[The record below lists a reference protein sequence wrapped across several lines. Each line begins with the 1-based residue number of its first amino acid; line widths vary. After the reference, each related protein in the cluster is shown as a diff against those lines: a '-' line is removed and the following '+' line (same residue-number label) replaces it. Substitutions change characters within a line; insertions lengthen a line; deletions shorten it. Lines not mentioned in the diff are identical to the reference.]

1 MKKKPINLNK
11 EEIDEEVF
19 LKEKNK
25 ETTREK
31 EPLNMDKEEEEE
43 KKDEKKPLPFG
54 PDKIEQFLS
63 NSLKYKEALNLPKKW
78 AENEA
83 FKLGDQWA
91 PATEKTKTFPRPV
104 LNFCGYIVDH
114 KTSNISAENVKI
126 VYTSKGGDQTLGQDF
141 TRFSETEYERL
152 KIDDLNLDILDE
164 AAIKGIGIAYYYIEP
179 SLIGQVKLER
189 EVIDP
194 VNFHCSNPKQTDIQK
209 QAWNIVVQR
218 LPIEEVKEL
227 AIANEIEVDLEA
239 DKEILGSEYANKNID
254 IDGIEKVNLINF
266 FYKAKDGEI
275 HLIRCVGNK
284 QISQDLNLQIK
295 KYPFVCLQ
303 WVKKTEDFY
312 SKGEIDFLKANQR
325 QVNTLLALQLM
336 NQQLVGFPKMWTK
349 KGALN
354 PNSVKG
360 NIGEILVDN
369 SQSQGLNFGW
379 LQPAPVNQFATTLQD
394 NLINHSKALNGAHD
408 TQTGMARADNASAIL
423 ALQKQ
428 GATAL
433 SKIKKKYY
441 QYIEDTALL
450 WLEFFCNHY
459 IIDREY
465 TYTDALGNETTAVFN
480 GEGVD
485 ISMLNVKIDVGV
497 SSLYSEEYEIT
508 SLDKFLQMGLID
520 FKTYLKYVPNNV
532 VPFKESLLKEI
543 QAKEEQAQQEAKE
556 YLLSQ
561 LNPQELELFNS
572 LQPEQQDKFLLD
584 MAKEEEQ
591 AGLQEQQQTGYVP
604 QQG

>member
-1 MKKKPINLNK
+1 MKKKPINLS
-11 EEIDEEVF
+11 
-19 LKEKNK
+19 
-25 ETTREK
+25 
-31 EPLNMDKEEEEE
+31 KEEEDKELVRKEE
-43 KKDEKKPLPFG
+43 ETQITKEKGQIEEGQEEKKPLPYS
-54 PDKIEQFLS
+54 PEKIEQLLT
-63 NSLKYKEALNLPKKW
+63 NSLKYKDQLNLPKKW

-83 FKLGDQWA
+83 FRLGDQWA
-91 PATEKTKTFPRPV
+91 PATEKTKNFPRPV
-104 LNFCGYIVDH
+104 LNFCSYIVEH
-114 KTSNISAENVKI
+114 KTSNISSENVKI
-126 VYTSKGGDQTLGQDF
+126 VYTSKGDQELGQDF
-141 TRFSETEYERL
+141 TRFSETEYERM

-164 AAIKGIGIAYYYIEP
+164 AAVKGIGIAYYYIEP

-218 LPIEEVKEL
+218 LPIDDVREL
-227 AIANEIEVDLEA
+227 AQANGITVDLEA
-239 DKEILGSEYANKNID
+239 DKEVLGSEYANKDVD

-266 FYKAKDGEI
+266 FYKHKDGQI

-284 QISQDLNLQIK
+284 QISQDLNLQIR

-303 WVKKTEDFY
+303 WAKKTEDFY

-325 QVNTLLALQLM
+325 QVNTLMGLQLM
-336 NQQLVGFPKMWTK
+336 NQQLVGFPKMWSK

-354 PNSVKG
+354 PASVKG
-360 NIGEILVDN
+360 NIGEILIDN

-379 LQPAPVNQFATTLQD
+379 LQPAQINQFATTLQD

-408 TQTGMARADNASAIL
+408 TQTGMAKADNASAIL

-433 SKIKKKYY
+433 SKLKKRYY

-465 TYTDALGNETTAVFN
+465 SYIDALGNETTAIFN
-480 GEGVD
+480 GENIETD
-485 ISMLNVKIDVGV
+485 MLNVKVDVGV
-497 SSLYSEEYEIT
+497 SSMFSEEFEIN

-520 FKTYLKYVPNNV
+520 FKTYLKYVPTNI
-532 VPFKESLLKEI
+532 VPFKESLLREI
-543 QAKEEQAQQEAKE
+543 QAKEEQQQQEAKE

-572 LQPEQQDKFLLD
+572 LSPEQQDKFLLD

-591 AGLQEQQQTGYVP
+591 LGLQEQQMTGYTP
-604 QQG
+604 Q